1 MPLARSL
8 RNSTQPLYTRAIEE
22 LHDLLDQGG
31 YKPGDPLPPESELAL
46 QLGISR
52 STLREAMGHLEAHG
66 LVIRRQGLG
75 TFVGAPVMGGFRG
88 GIEQLE
94 PFHSVATRAGL
105 NAKRVERDVTSVPAS
120 ADLAE
125 MLDLPVGVELS
136 RVQVVEAVNDRR
148 MAYLD
153 SYLRQEPGELDVL
166 REASESV
173 IDYLVGHRAPALS
186 HARSDFQ
193 ALNASEAVA
202 AKLHVPPGQ
211 AVLHLRDVYY
221 AADGVSMGVSLNYFL
236 TEGFRFHVIRRVPKP
251 TRAVRRGQE

>member
-1 MPLARSL
+1 MALARSVKY
-8 RNSTQPLYTRAIEE
+8 SSQPLYIRAIAA
-22 LHDLLDQGG
+22 LHELLDQGD
-31 YKPGDPLPPESELAL
+31 YKPGDLLPTESALAK

-52 STLREAMGHLEAHG
+52 STLREAMGHLESHG

-75 TFVGAPVMGGFRG
+75 TFVGAPVAASFRG

-94 PFHSVATRAGL
+94 TFHSLVTRVGL
-105 NAKRVERDVTSVPAS
+105 NAKRVEREVTFMPAS
-120 ADLAE
+120 ADLAGLLE
-125 MLDLPVGVELS
+125 VEVGVELV

-153 SYLRQEPGELDVL
+153 SHLRQQPGEVDVL
-166 REASESV
+166 RQSVESV
-173 IDYLVGHRAPALS
+173 IDYLVEHRSPSLS

-202 AKLHVPPGQ
+202 AKLDVPPGR

-221 AADGVSMGVSLNYFL
+221 AADGAPMGVSLNYFL
-236 TEGFRFHVIRRVPKP
+236 TDLFRFHVIRRVPER
-251 TRAVRRGQE
+251 TRAAP